1 MTKQLLAIIGLLMLL
16 TMGQSQAAMP
26 NEKVYATG
34 DNLPK
39 PMIMSRFIEMQHARK
54 VSEVPF
60 ETLEGAKVNLS
71 DYRGNLVLVNLWA
84 TWCAPC
90 IKEIPMMDKI
100 RRDNLTNK
108 LVVLPLSIDEQYDQV
123 AAFLTR
129 HNLGD
134 YPTLVD
140 PQRQI
145 DKMLPADVV
154 PATYVFDGDGNLIG
168 FLRGYLDWGDK
179 EVQPYLEQLTAKYAS
194 PSRP

>member
-1 MTKQLLAIIGLLMLL
+1 MTKQLLAIIGLSMLFI
-16 TMGQSQAAMP
+16 MGQSQAAMP

-34 DNLPK
+34 ENLPK

-60 ETLEGAKVNLS
+60 ETLEGTKVNLS

-129 HNLGD
+129 HSLGD

-194 PSRP
+194 PNRS

>member
-194 PSRP
+194 PSRS